1 MAGLLFCKVALVL
14 ALAPISPES
23 LTKEAESASIIIEL
37 EDVCDSGSAV
47 DRRNIAV
54 HSRCPKIIAA
64 TDGRIFAAERVEYRT
79 AYDGHRRENGDLAPL
94 RC

>member
-47 DRRNIAV
+47 DRRHVAV

-79 AYDGHRRENGDLAPL
+79 CYDGHRLENGDLAPL